1 MTEAPEGDDLRPP
14 DPDQEPEGVTPT
26 PDPND
31 PFFAGALS
39 RIRRIAIV
47 LGILS
52 ATVIWARFGTAIGVG
67 YVVGCV
73 VSFVNFVWLERVIGA
88 VVTRVTETGEAG
100 PNRGIVVRFLLRY
113 GFIAIACFVILI
125 CFKSSVYGL
134 LGGLFLSVAAILCEA
149 AYEVAV
155 AWHRGA

>member
-1 MTEAPEGDDLRPP
+1 MTDAPDDDSRPS
-14 DPDQEPEGVTPT
+14 DPNLEPEGVAPT

-47 LGILS
+47 IGILS

-88 VVTRVTETGEAG
+88 VVTRVTETGEVG
-100 PNRGIVVRFLLRY
+100 SSRGIVVRFLLRY